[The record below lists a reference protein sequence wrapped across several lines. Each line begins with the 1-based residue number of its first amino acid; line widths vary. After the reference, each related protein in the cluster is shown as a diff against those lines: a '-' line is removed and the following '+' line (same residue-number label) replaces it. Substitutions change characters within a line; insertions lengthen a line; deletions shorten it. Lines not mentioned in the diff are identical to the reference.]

1 MADQSSKRLLHC
13 VIVTPEKTVLDL
25 KAASVTLPLDDGSR
39 GIAVGHAPFIGRL
52 GTGEVRMSG
61 VAGGASSQTSLRTF
75 VEGGFAEVGQD
86 TVTIITQQAVDAT
99 TIDAAE
105 AQGELARITAERA
118 TGDEA
123 IAARMAAETAARQR
137 LRAARR

>member
-1 MADQSSKRLLHC
+1 MADQSTKRLLHC

-25 KAASVTLPLDDGSR
+25 QAASIMLPLDDGSR

-61 VAGGASSQTSLRTF
+61 VAGGNSSQTSLRTF
-75 VEGGFAEVGQD
+75 VEGGFVEVGQD
-86 TVTIITQQAVDAT
+86 TVTIITQQAVDT
-99 TIDAAE
+99 TTLDAAD
-105 AQGELARITAERA
+105 AQRELTRLTSERA

-123 IAARMAAETAARQR
+123 IAARMAAERAARQR
-137 LRAARR
+137 LRSARG

>member
-86 TVTIITQQAVDAT
+86 TVTIITQRAVDAT

-105 AQGELARITAERA
+105 AQSELTRITAERA

-123 IAARMAAETAARQR
+123 IAARMAAETAARRR

>member
-61 VAGGASSQTSLRTF
+61 VAGGPSSQTSLRTF

-86 TVTIITQQAVDAT
+86 TVTIITQRAVDAT
-99 TIDAAE
+99 TIDTAE
-105 AQGELARITAERA
+105 AQSELTRITAERA

-137 LRAARR
+137 LRTARR

>member
-13 VIVTPEKTVLDL
+13 VIVTPEKTVLDF

-86 TVTIITQQAVDAT
+86 TVTIITQRAVDAT

-105 AQGELARITAERA
+105 AQSELTRITAERA

-123 IAARMAAETAARQR
+123 IAARMAAETAARRR

>member
-61 VAGGASSQTSLRTF
+61 VAGRASSQTSLRTF

-86 TVTIITQQAVDAT
+86 TVTIITQRAVDAT

-105 AQGELARITAERA
+105 AQSELTRITAERA

-137 LRAARR
+137 LRTARR

>member
-52 GTGEVRMSG
+52 GTGEVQMSG

-86 TVTIITQQAVDAT
+86 TVTIITQRAVDAT

-105 AQGELARITAERA
+105 AQSELTRITAERA

-123 IAARMAAETAARQR
+123 IAARMAAETAARRR

>member
-75 VEGGFAEVGQD
+75 VEGGFAQVGQD
-86 TVTIITQQAVDAT
+86 TVTIITQRAVDAT
-99 TIDAAE
+99 TIDTAE
-105 AQGELARITAERA
+105 AQSELTRITAERA

-137 LRAARR
+137 LRTARR